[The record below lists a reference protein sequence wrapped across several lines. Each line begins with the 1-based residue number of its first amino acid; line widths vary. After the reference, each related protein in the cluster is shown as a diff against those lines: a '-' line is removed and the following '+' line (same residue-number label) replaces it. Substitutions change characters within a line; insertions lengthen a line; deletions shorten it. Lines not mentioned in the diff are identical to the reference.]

1 MAGSVATLVIR
12 WRRAR
17 GDERQ
22 QLRWFIAGVVLLPVP
37 LALHQTLPVASDAML
52 AVLFATV
59 SATLGVAILRYR
71 LYDLDVVA
79 AQLAVR
85 GRVSTEVHLLAVVVV
100 AAAFHPLRQRVQ
112 RTVDRRFYGDRS
124 RPYEAVA
131 ARLRISDKTV
141 RNHVSNIFAK
151 LSVADRA
158 QAIVRA
164 REAGLGS
171 RSRQARD

>member
-1 MAGSVATLVIR
+1 
-12 WRRAR
+12 
-17 GDERQ
+17 
-22 QLRWFIAGVVLLPVP
+22 
-37 LALHQTLPVASDAML
+37 
-52 AVLFATV
+52 
-59 SATLGVAILRYR
+59 
-71 LYDLDVVA
+71 
-79 AQLAVR
+79 
-85 GRVSTEVHLLAVVVV
+85 
-100 AAAFHPLRQRVQ
+100 
-112 RTVDRRFYGDRS
+112 
-124 RPYEAVA
+124 VA